1 MREWTTLPPWHPE
14 LPTTACSRWR
24 PARSGPLF
32 RQAKRELQRVV
43 ESGRYGPGETLP
55 SESVI
60 AAALGVSIGTLRK
73 AVDELVHEH
82 VLVRRQGKGTFV
94 ALHNDDRFLFQ
105 FFHVEPRDEF
115 PVADDLRE
123 REYPQVECVG
133 FTRGR
138 ADEAEAATLRIKPGD
153 PVVRIANRLS
163 LAGRP
168 VVHDRLVVAAQ
179 TFRGLNE
186 KRFLER
192 PSTIYNLYQTD
203 HGITVLR
210 ARECARAGRPIGRP
224 RASWAWRW
232 AAGAGGA
239 PDRID
244 LRRQARGVP
253 HLHHQHGQP
262 RLRELAGQALR
273 LRPAR
278 AGRRSSVA
286 ARTRP
291 CASRDGP
298 RRHTARPRRAGSP
311 CNWRPRPAR
320 SRWWRPGPAT
330 D

>member
-1 MREWTTLPPWHPE
+1 MAPRSSFHGLQPLAPS
-14 LPTTACSRWR
+14 ASR
-24 PARSGPLF
+24 PLY

-55 SESVI
+55 SESVV

-133 FTRGR
+133 FLRGR
-138 ADEAEAATLRIKPGD
+138 ADDAEAAALRIKPGD
-153 PVVRIANRLS
+153 AVMRIANRLS

-179 TFRGLNE
+179 IFRGLNE

-210 ARECARAGRPIGRP
+210 ARERARA
-224 RASWAWRW
+224 
-232 AAGAGGA
+232 
-239 PDRID
+239 
-244 LRRQARGVP
+244 
-253 HLHHQHGQP
+253 
-262 RLRELAGQALR
+262 
-273 LRPAR
+273 RPADR
-278 AGRRSSVA
+278 E
-286 ARTRP
+286 
-291 CASRDGP
+291 
-298 RRHTARPRRAGSP
+298 TARILGVAVGLPVLEVHRIALTFGDKPVEYRISTINTTSHDYMSLLAK
-311 CNWRPRPAR
+311 R
-320 SRWWRPGPAT
+320 
-330 D
+330 